1 MATLPITPKSPTPAQ
16 LLQGIT
22 LPSGWALVER
32 LKQTP
37 GSSGSNFGT
46 GYKAQ
51 RVVDGKTENAF
62 VKAMDL
68 ARAFGAPDPF
78 AEMFKLTAESEFERR
93 ALEHCKDRRLSRLI
107 QLISWEYVNLD
118 PARNPLNQVL
128 CLIME
133 IGDGDI
139 RKQLTRVGALPTSAI
154 LHVLEDTALGMA
166 QLHRNGIAHQDVK
179 PSNVISMTDMS
190 NTANNLFKVADLG
203 RIVRKGMTGPYDT
216 YSWPGDGNY
225 KPPERWYSFVPPQ
238 WPDAREASDA
248 YMLGSLACF
257 LFCGVP
263 MQPLLE
269 REIPASMLPGTWSG
283 GYNDSLIQ
291 ILRSKQASILATTIA
306 PTINE
311 KVRDGV
317 IDIIKELVEPDPLK
331 RGDKRARAQTGAP
344 GLDRFQSR
352 FKQLRLRAAID
363 EKINNRP

>member
-1 MATLPITPKSPTPAQ
+1 MATLPIGPRPPTPAQ
-16 LLQGIT
+16 LLEGIA
-22 LPSGWALVER
+22 LPSGWVLVER
-32 LKQTP
+32 LKRAP

-51 RVVDGKTENAF
+51 RTVGGKTEHAF

-68 ARAFGAPDPF
+68 ARAFGASDPF

-93 ALEHCKDRRLSRLI
+93 ALEHCRRLSRLI
-107 QLISWEYVNLD
+107 QLISWEYINQD
-118 PARNPLNQVL
+118 PAGNPLNQVL

-133 IGDGDI
+133 IGEGDI
-139 RKQLTRVGALPTSAI
+139 RKQLTRTGALPTSAI

-166 QLHRNGIAHQDVK
+166 QLHRSGIAHQDVK

-190 NTANNLFKVADLG
+190 NAAKNLFKVADLG
-203 RIVRKGMTGPYDT
+203 RIVRKGMAGPYDT
-216 YSWPGDGNY
+216 YPWPGDGNY
-225 KPPERWYSFVPPQ
+225 QPPERWYGFVPPQ

-263 MQPLLE
+263 MQPLLV
-269 REIPASMLPGTWSG
+269 REIPAAMLPGTWAG

-291 ILRSKQASILATTIA
+291 VLRSKQSGILAKTIA

-311 KVRDGV
+311 RVRDGV
-317 IDIIKELVEPDPLK
+317 IAIIKELVEPDPLK

-344 GLDRFQSR
+344 GLDRFQPR
-352 FKQLRLRAAID
+352 FKQLRLHAAID
-363 EKINNRP
+363 EKIKSP

>member
-1 MATLPITPKSPTPAQ
+1 MATFPNTPRPPTPAE
-16 LLQGIT
+16 LLEGIT
-22 LPSGWALVER
+22 LPSGWILVER
-32 LKQTP
+32 LKRAP

-51 RVVDGKTENAF
+51 RIVDDKTSHAF
-62 VKAMDL
+62 IKAMDL

-107 QLISWEYVNLD
+107 QLISWEYINQD
-118 PARNPLNQVL
+118 PSGNPLNQVL

-133 IGDGDI
+133 IGEGDL
-139 RKQLTRVGALPTSAI
+139 RKQLTRTGALPTSAI

-190 NTANNLFKVADLG
+190 NAAKNMFKVADLG
-203 RIVRKGMTGPYDT
+203 RIVRKGIAGPYDAHD
-216 YSWPGDGNY
+216 WPGDGNY

-263 MQPLLE
+263 IQPLLGK
-269 REIPASMLPGTWSG
+269 EIPATMLPGTWAG

-291 ILRSKQASILATTIA
+291 VLRSKQFSILATTVA
-306 PTINE
+306 PAINE
-311 KVRDGV
+311 SVRDGV
-317 IDIIKELVEPDPLK
+317 IAILKELVDPDPLI
-331 RGDKRARAQTGAP
+331 RGDKRARSQTGGP
-344 GLDRFQSR
+344 GLDRFQAR
-352 FKQLRLRAAID
+352 FKQMRLRAAVD
-363 EKINNRP
+363 EKVNSP

>member
-1 MATLPITPKSPTPAQ
+1 MATLPIAPKPPTPAQ
-16 LLQGIT
+16 LLEGIT
-22 LPSGWALVER
+22 LPSGWVLVER
-32 LKQTP
+32 LKRAP

-46 GYKAQ
+46 GYKA
-51 RVVDGKTENAF
+51 RRTVDGKTERAF
-62 VKAMDL
+62 IKAMDL

-107 QLISWEYVNLD
+107 QLISWEYVNQD
-118 PARNPLNQVL
+118 PAGNPLNQVL

-139 RKQLTRVGALPTSAI
+139 RKQLTRTGALPTSAI

-190 NTANNLFKVADLG
+190 NAAKNLFKVADLG

-216 YSWPGDGNY
+216 YPWPGDGNY
-225 KPPERWYSFVPPQ
+225 QPPERWYGFVPPQ

-263 MQPLLE
+263 MQPLLG
-269 REIPASMLPGTWSG
+269 REIPPAMLPGTWAG

-291 ILRSKQASILATTIA
+291 VLRSKQSSILATTIA

-311 KVRDGV
+311 RVRDGV
-317 IDIIKELVEPDPLK
+317 IAIINELVEPDPLK

-352 FKQLRLRAAID
+352 FKQLRLHAAID
-363 EKINNRP
+363 EKVNPP

>member
-1 MATLPITPKSPTPAQ
+1 MSTLPITPKLLTPAQ
-16 LLQGIT
+16 LLEGVT
-22 LPSGWALVER
+22 LPSEWTLLEQ
-32 LKQTP
+32 LKRAP

-46 GYKAQ
+46 GYMA
-51 RVVDGKTENAF
+51 RRTVDGNTEHAF
-62 VKAMDL
+62 VKAMDF
-68 ARAFGAPDPF
+68 ARAFEAPDPF

-93 ALEHCKDRRLSRLI
+93 ALEHCKDRGLSRLI
-107 QLISWEYVNLD
+107 QLISWEYVNQD
-118 PARNPLNQVL
+118 PTANPLNQVL

-133 IGDGDI
+133 VGDGDI
-139 RKQLTRVGALPTSAI
+139 RKQLTRAGALPSSAI

-166 QLHRNGIAHQDVK
+166 QLHRHGIAHQDVK

-190 NTANNLFKVADLG
+190 NASKNLFKVADLG
-203 RIVRKGMTGPYDT
+203 RVVRKGMAGPYDA
-216 YSWPGDGNY
+216 YPWPGDGNY
-225 KPPERWYSFVPPQ
+225 QPPERWYSFVPPQ

-263 MQPLLE
+263 LQPMLGS
-269 REIPASMLPGTWSG
+269 EIPAAMQPGTWAG

-291 ILRSKQASILATTIA
+291 VLRSKQASILATTLA

-311 KVRDGV
+311 NVRDGV
-317 IDIIKELVEPDPLK
+317 IAIIMELVEPDPLK
-331 RGDKRARAQTGAP
+331 RGDKRARAQSGAP

-363 EKINNRP
+363 EKVNPP